1 MKWSRMELRNGLIE
15 NGSFP
20 WRVITLSAVVLAFC
34 CLSRAQAQAGS
45 PTQAPSAASA
55 AELRDKKDG
64 ATDGGQP
71 EIPLANPGRP
81 TVSTPA
87 TLTPVGYL
95 QFETGILPAW
105 RSPEF
110 SSQFSIGNVTKFAVC
125 NEFQLLAAV
134 GPYVHSNTEPQNGS
148 GDVSLG
154 FQGVVRRGAGAAPTL
169 ALGYWGRIHDGGTP
183 DLDMGSA
190 VNSAIVLVS
199 ADVWGFHYDTNY
211 LFNEVKNDEGVHR
224 AQFGQTLSVSHSLGA
239 KFGLSGEVW
248 DFSQPFLRGRAVGN
262 LWAVDYNARRN
273 LVFDLA
279 FNDGLTSTST
289 QWEILTGFT
298 YVLPRRIHLH

>member
-1 MKWSRMELRNGLIE
+1 
-15 NGSFP
+15 
-20 WRVITLSAVVLAFC
+20 
-34 CLSRAQAQAGS
+34 
-45 PTQAPSAASA
+45 
-55 AELRDKKDG
+55 
-64 ATDGGQP
+64 
-71 EIPLANPGRP
+71 
-81 TVSTPA
+81 
-87 TLTPVGYL
+87 
-95 QFETGILPAW
+95 
-105 RSPEF
+105 
-110 SSQFSIGNVTKFAVC
+110 VTKFAVC
-125 NEFQLLAAV
+125 SELQLLAAV

-169 ALGYWGRIHDGGTP
+169 ALSYWGRVHDGGTP

-211 LFNEVKNDEGVHR
+211 LFNEVESDEGIRR
-224 AQFGQTLSVSHSLGA
+224 AQFGQTLSVSHSLGG

-248 DFSQPFLRGRAVGN
+248 DFSQPFLRGRAAGN

-279 FNDGLTSTST
+279 FNRGLTSTST

-298 YVLPRRIHLH
+298 YLLPNRIHLR

>member
-1 MKWSRMELRNGLIE
+1 MMELHNVLIE
-15 NGSFP
+15 NSLFP
-20 WRVITLSAVVLAFC
+20 WRVIALAAVVFA
-34 CLSRAQAQAGS
+34 LSGLSKAGAQAGNY
-45 PTQAPSAASA
+45 TQAPFVASA
-55 AELRDKKDG
+55 ADLRDEKDG
-64 ATDGGQP
+64 ATDGVQP

-105 RSPEF
+105 HSPEF
-110 SSQFSIGNVTKFAVC
+110 SSQFSIGNVTKFAVSS
-125 NEFQLLAAV
+125 ELQLLVAV

-154 FQGVVRRGAGAAPTL
+154 IQGEVRRGAGAAPTL
-169 ALGYWGRIHDGGTP
+169 ALSYWGRVHDGGTP

-211 LFNEVKNDEGVHR
+211 LFSEVESDEGIRR

-239 KFGLSGEVW
+239 KLGLSGEVW
-248 DFSQPFLRGRAVGN
+248 DFSQPFLRGRAIGN
-262 LWAVDYNARRN
+262 LWAVNYNARRN

-279 FNDGLTSTST
+279 FNRGLTSTST

-298 YVLPRRIHLH
+298 YLLPRRIHLR

>member
-1 MKWSRMELRNGLIE
+1 MLSENVLIE
-15 NGSFP
+15 DSLFP
-20 WRVITLSAVVLAFC
+20 WRAVALSAVVLALFV
-34 CLSRAQAQAGS
+34 LSRAQAQAGS
-45 PTQAPSAASA
+45 HTQAPSVASA
-55 AELRDKKDG
+55 ADLRDEKG
-64 ATDGGQP
+64 GTTDKAQP
-71 EIPLANPGRP
+71 EIPPANPGRP

-105 RSPEF
+105 HSPEF

-125 NEFQLLAAV
+125 SQLQLLAAV

-148 GDVSLG
+148 GDASLG
-154 FQGVVRRGAGAAPTL
+154 LQGVVRRGEGAVPTL
-169 ALGYWGRIHDGGTP
+169 ALSYWGRVHDGGTP

-211 LFNEVKNDEGVHR
+211 LFNEVESDEGIRR

-279 FNDGLTSTST
+279 FNRGLTSTST

-298 YVLPRRIHLH
+298 YLLPRRIHLR